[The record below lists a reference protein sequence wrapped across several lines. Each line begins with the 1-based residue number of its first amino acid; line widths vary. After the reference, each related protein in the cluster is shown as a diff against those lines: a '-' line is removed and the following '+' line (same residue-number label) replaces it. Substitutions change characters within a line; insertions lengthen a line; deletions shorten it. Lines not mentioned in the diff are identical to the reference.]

1 MPNIYS
7 NFYNIDF
14 QKDINLPEDN
24 ITLLSKINN
33 EINNAPSLNIVK
45 NSKLLEETTQETLKF
60 SHDKESFVI
69 FGTGGS
75 NLGAKALINL
85 KQGKEKKKIIFCDNI
100 DPIKFKNI
108 IDKIDIVKTGFIIIS
123 KSGSTPETLSQ
134 FGSLIELCDQKNISK
149 IFFKNSLII
158 TEDKNSPLFAISN
171 AHQCKILIHEAN
183 IGGRYSVFSNVGMVP
198 SIIAGLNVKLIHDGA
213 LDIIS
218 KGDDYSQY
226 FKIAQ
231 YFRFQRMN
239 PNLSNNIIFTYSD
252 ALYNFGK
259 WYLQLWAESIG
270 KNGRGITPIHAIG
283 TTDQHSQLQ
292 LYLDG
297 PRDKFFNF
305 ITTDHVGKGLKIHNK
320 TMINYDIK
328 YLNNKTMGDLMQAEQ
343 QATIDTFK
351 LNNFSMREIC
361 IPVIDEFSMGQ
372 IMASSIIE
380 TIATCIYFGANPF
393 DQPAVEQ
400 GKKLTKKYLI

>member
-1 MPNIYS
+1 M
-7 NFYNIDF
+7 
-14 QKDINLPEDN
+14 
-24 ITLLSKINN
+24 
-33 EINNAPSLNIVK
+33 
-45 NSKLLEETTQETLKF
+45 
-60 SHDKESFVI
+60 
-69 FGTGGS
+69 
-75 NLGAKALINL
+75 
-85 KQGKEKKKIIFCDNI
+85 
-100 DPIKFKNI
+100 
-108 IDKIDIVKTGFIIIS
+108 
-123 KSGSTPETLSQ
+123 
-134 FGSLIELCDQKNISK
+134 
-149 IFFKNSLII
+149 II

-226 FKIAQ
+226 LKIAQ

-297 PRDKFFNF
+297 PKDKFFTF
-305 ITTDHVGKGLKIHNK
+305 VTTNHKGKGLSLHRK
-320 TMINYDIK
+320 TMEENHINYLADK
-328 YLNNKTMGDLMQAEQ
+328 KMGDLMQAEQ

-351 LNNFSMREIC
+351 NNNFVLEYFFSFI
-361 IPVIDEFSMGQ
+361 ILNVLGISNEFFISVS
-372 IMASSIIE
+372 ITIIVSSIIFLIFNIFSKREVKGFNLYGGSINIVE
-380 TIATCIYFGANPF
+380 TGRFVSKFFIKEMSISFIMYSFFLQIELQFLDNIFITSVSFS
-393 DQPAVEQ
+393 
-400 GKKLTKKYLI
+400 